1 MENFFISD
9 ELLNAT
15 ASICRVLS
23 RPESHLVLVGS
34 AGGGKI
40 ECIHIA
46 CTQLYIKFFT
56 LSLVKNYS
64 MDDFFA
70 DLKLVSLLKM
80 Y

>member
-9 ELLNAT
+9 EVLSTT
-15 ASICRVLS
+15 APICRILS

-34 AGGGKI
+34 AGSGKV
-40 ECIHIA
+40 ESVHIA
-46 CTQLYIKFFT
+46 CTHLNVKLLT

-70 DLKLVSLLKM
+70 DLKLVS
-80 Y
+80 